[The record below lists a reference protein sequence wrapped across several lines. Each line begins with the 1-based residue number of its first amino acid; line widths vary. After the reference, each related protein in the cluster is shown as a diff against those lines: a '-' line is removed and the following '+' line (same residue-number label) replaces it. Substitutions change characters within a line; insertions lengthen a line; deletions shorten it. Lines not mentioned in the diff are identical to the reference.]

1 MPMWETSAGRP
12 AGGDD
17 RALTTPAKA
26 DAPAVI
32 VLNGGSSSGKSS
44 LAVALQE
51 ALPEPWLR
59 LGVDT
64 LIGALPPAMT
74 DGGLGIGFGD
84 NGEVGLGA
92 EFTRLE
98 SAWMRGVAA
107 IAQAD
112 VPVIVE
118 DGFLSGPMAQE
129 RWRSALGPLPVLW
142 VGVRCDAEVAAER
155 ERVRGDRAVGM
166 ARRQAETVH
175 RGIAYDLE
183 VDTTHATPAQAAAI
197 VVAAVRDRGMDA
209 ADG

>member
-92 EFTRLE
+92 EFTRRALPASVGRLATE
-98 SAWMRGVAA
+98 SAGRYG
-107 IAQAD
+107 
-112 VPVIVE
+112 
-118 DGFLSGPMAQE
+118 
-129 RWRSALGPLPVLW
+129 
-142 VGVRCDAEVAAER
+142 
-155 ERVRGDRAVGM
+155 
-166 ARRQAETVH
+166 
-175 RGIAYDLE
+175 
-183 VDTTHATPAQAAAI
+183 QAAHTNQAHLSCSCLALSS
-197 VVAAVRDRGMDA
+197 V
-209 ADG
+209 